1 MPEKTTMSYYFSKVL
16 DMEFQTAL
24 DRTVAGLKTKGFGI
38 ITEIDLKATFHNK
51 LGKEIRP
58 YRILGACNPNYA
70 YEAIQVENKVATM
83 LPCNVVVQELADG
96 RIEVAAINPVES
108 MAAIRN
114 TKLKD
119 LAGNVE
125 GLLKEVIEG
134 L

>member
-1 MPEKTTMSYYFSKVL
+1 MSYYFSKVL
-16 DMEFQTAL
+16 DTDFQTAI

-38 ITEIDLKATFHNK
+38 ITEIDLKTTFQNK

-70 YEAIQVENKVATM
+70 YEAIQVENKVAAM
-83 LPCNVVVQELADG
+83 LPCNVIVQELENG

-114 TKLKD
+114 ARLKD

-125 GLLKEVIEG
+125 GMLKEVIEG

>member
-1 MPEKTTMSYYFSKVL
+1 MSYYFSKVL
-16 DMEFQTAL
+16 DTDFQTAI

-38 ITEIDLKATFHNK
+38 ITEIDLKATFQLK

-83 LPCNVVVQELADG
+83 LPCNVIVQELENG
-96 RIEVAAINPVES
+96 KIEVAAINPVDS

>member
-1 MPEKTTMSYYFSKVL
+1 MSYYFSKVL

>member
-1 MPEKTTMSYYFSKVL
+1 MGYYFSKVL
-16 DMEFQTAL
+16 DTDFQTAI

-38 ITEIDLKATFHNK
+38 ITEIDLKTTFQNK

-83 LPCNVVVQELADG
+83 LPCNVIVQELEDG
-96 RIEVAAINPVES
+96 KIEVAAINPVES

-114 TKLKD
+114 AKLKD

-125 GLLKEVIEG
+125 GMLKEVIEN

>member
-1 MPEKTTMSYYFSKVL
+1 MSYYFSKVL
-16 DMEFQTAL
+16 DTDFQTAI
-24 DRTVAGLKTKGFGI
+24 DRTVAGLKVKGFGI
-38 ITEIDLKATFHNK
+38 ITEIDLKTTFQNK
-51 LGKEIRP
+51 LGKDIRP

-83 LPCNVVVQELADG
+83 LPCNVIVQELEDG
-96 RIEVAAINPVES
+96 KIEVAAINPVES

-114 TKLKD
+114 DRLKD

-125 GLLKEVIEG
+125 GLLKEVVEN